1 MALSVRYDDFREFA
15 ERRPHPAIGSETRL
29 NILALEYGYKYRL
42 DIRAKNGL
50 SRIEFVGT
58 LAEARFIGR
67 PIRRTGG
74 GVVFYKISADGTLNR
89 HQW

>member
-1 MALSVRYDDFREFA
+1 MALSVRYDELRGLA
-15 ERRPHPAIGSETRL
+15 ERRPQPEIGSETRL

-42 DIRAKNGL
+42 DIRARNGL

-67 PIRRTGG
+67 PIRRAGG
-74 GVVFYKISADGTLNR
+74 GVVFYKISIDGTLKR

>member
-1 MALSVRYDDFREFA
+1 MALSVRYDGCRGFA
-15 ERRPHPAIGSETRL
+15 ERRPYRAIGSEVRL
-29 NILALEYGYKYRL
+29 NLLALEYGYKYRL
-42 DIRAKNGL
+42 DIRARNGL

-58 LAEARFIGR
+58 LSEARFIGR

-74 GVVFYKISADGTLNR
+74 GVAFYKISADGTLKR